1 MVSPDD
7 KTPSF
12 GVLLCRA
19 QVSTLMTAVSRAA
32 ALHFPP
38 GNLDK
43 MQFDPEGKS
52 REQDGFQKKA
62 MDSSEGQRT
71 GDAIKERDKA

>member
-1 MVSPDD
+1 
-7 KTPSF
+7 
-12 GVLLCRA
+12 
-19 QVSTLMTAVSRAA
+19 MTAVSRAA